1 MNWYS
6 IVLQKLVT
14 RRPSVKLFRQNSRI
28 FDTRGK
34 TTDSGHIFWHSLLWK
49 KENGIGRKVF
59 GLFAALYHLE
69 EWLNCHWKSVKVIFR
84 VGGHFLYLLM
94 AEHNNLMSFG
104 VSRSSNQWKCD
115 LLRLHNILT
124 SANIFKIWKC
134 KKKKKIWTIWI
145 CNVTTHTVILE
156 YFNIKE

>member
-34 TTDSGHIFWHSLLWK
+34 TTDSGHIFWHSLLL
-49 KENGIGRKVF
+49 KERNGIRRKVF

-94 AEHNNLMSFG
+94 AEHNNFWVLGFHAFQINES
-104 VSRSSNQWKCD
+104 VIYWDC
-115 LLRLHNILT
+115 I
-124 SANIFKIWKC
+124 IFWEVQISLKYENL
-134 KKKKKIWTIWI
+134 KKKDLNNLNLL
-145 CNVTTHTVILE
+145 CNFFLHIGPSLE
-156 YFNIKE
+156 